1 MNIKEWHASLLQI
14 VDQAILLRCGTPG
27 VDHKVVYK
35 RLRARDFLANN
46 YGTKFDVLNRIKRSK
61 Q

>member
-27 VDHKVVYK
+27 VEHKVVYK
-35 RLRARDFLANN
+35 SLRARNFVSKN
-46 YGTKFDVLNRIKRSK
+46 YGTKFYVLNRIKRK
-61 Q
+61 

>member
-35 RLRARDFLANN
+35 SLKDRNFVASN
-46 YGTKFDVLNRIKRSK
+46 YGTKFDVLNRIKRK
-61 Q
+61 